1 MSQSQTTRDG
11 RASDQG
17 SHPPESAREA
27 DRRAVIRGAHPPAP
41 VGGPPLTSPVLERRL
56 LDLADEL
63 AEAEAECAALWDENE
78 ALKTEGVNLRSAH
91 EQTQHL
97 LDRVHHELEQAR
109 HVIGVMEATRGWRL
123 LLFFRRCRDTVL
135 RRGPISNRAQLE
147 RLVASYETLNA
158 EQKRVFRDQAGL

>member
-1 MSQSQTTRDG
+1 MSQSRTTRDG
-11 RASDQG
+11 RASVQG
-17 SHPPESAREA
+17 SHPPESVPAT
-27 DRRAVIRGAHPPAP
+27 DRRPLIRGEDPPAP
-41 VGGPPLTSPVLERRL
+41 VGELQLTPAVLERRL

-109 HVIGVMEATRGWRL
+109 HVISVMEATRGWRL
-123 LLFFRRCRDTVL
+123 LVFFRRCRDAVL
-135 RRGPISNRAQLE
+135 RRGPISHRRQLK

-158 EQKRVFRDQAGL
+158 EQNRVFRDQAGL

>member
-1 MSQSQTTRDG
+1 MSQSRITRDG
-11 RASDQG
+11 RASAQE
-17 SHPPESAREA
+17 SHPPESVPAM
-27 DRRAVIRGAHPPAP
+27 DRLSVLRGEDPPAP
-41 VGGPPLTSPVLERRL
+41 AGEPQHTPAVLERRL

-109 HVIGVMEATRGWRL
+109 YAIGVMEATRGWRL
-123 LLFFRRCRDTVL
+123 LIFIRRCRDAVL
-135 RRGPISNRAQLE
+135 RRGSISDRRQLE

>member
-1 MSQSQTTRDG
+1 MAQSQTTRDG

-17 SHPPESAREA
+17 SHPPESAPA
-27 DRRAVIRGAHPPAP
+27 TDRRPVIRGEDPPAP
-41 VGGPPLTSPVLERRL
+41 VGEPQLAPAVLERRL

-63 AEAEAECAALWDENE
+63 AEAEAECAALWDANE

-123 LLFFRRCRDTVL
+123 LLFFRRCRDVVL
-135 RRGPISNRAQLE
+135 RRAPVSDPQQLDQ
-147 RLVASYETLNA
+147 LAGSYRTLNA
-158 EQKRVFRDQAGL
+158 EQKRVFHDQVGL